1 MFTMPN
7 AYPMEFRRDVVQVA
21 RNREPGVSLEKIAAD
36 FGIHPITL
44 SNWLKRADIDDGVK
58 PGVTSAESVELR
70 EANKRIRLLEQ
81 EAEVLKRALA
91 YVSQGSLPGKSITRS

>member
-1 MFTMPN
+1 MTN

-21 RNREPGVSLEKIAAD
+21 RNREPGVTLEKIAAD

-44 SNWLKRADIDDGVK
+44 STWLKRADIENGVK
-58 PGVTSAESVELR
+58 PGTTSTQSAELR

-91 YVSQGSLPGKSITRS
+91 YVAQGALPGKSITRS

>member
-1 MFTMPN
+1 MTN

-21 RNREPGVSLEKIAAD
+21 RNREPGVTLEKIAAD

-44 SNWLKRADIDDGVK
+44 STWLKRADIENGVK
-58 PGVTSAESVELR
+58 PGTTSTQSAELR

-91 YVSQGSLPGKSITRS
+91 YVSQGSLPGKSFTRS

>member
-1 MFTMPN
+1 MPN
-7 AYPMEFRRDVVQVA
+7 AYPLEFQRDVVQVA
-21 RNREPGVSLEKIAAD
+21 RNRRPGVSLEKIAAD

-44 SNWLKRADIDDGVK
+44 STWLKKANIDDGVK
-58 PGVTSAESVELR
+58 PGVTSVESAELR

-91 YVSQGSLPGKSITRS
+91 YVSQGSLPGECSTRS

>member
-1 MFTMPN
+1 MLTMTN

-21 RNREPGVSLEKIAAD
+21 RHREPGVTLEKIAAD

-44 SNWLKRADIDDGVK
+44 STWLKKADIEDGVK
-58 PGVTSAESVELR
+58 PGITSAESAELR

-91 YVSQGSLPGKSITRS
+91 YVSQGALPGKSITRS

>member
-1 MFTMPN
+1 MPN
-7 AYPMEFRRDVVQVA
+7 AYPIEFRRDVVQVA

-44 SNWLKRADIDDGVK
+44 SNWLKRADVEDGVR
-58 PGVTSAESVELR
+58 PGVSRAESDQLR

-91 YVSQGSLPGKSITRS
+91 YVSQGSIPGKGITRS